1 MRRALRHTVTP
12 LARCRVKRD
21 VKTPDLF
28 AVRAPAPIAGTQDYR
43 ARVAELVSQML
54 KECGV
59 DRYEIAARMSRLAGR
74 EISKYMLDA
83 WSAESREDHNLPFAL
98 APVLEAACE
107 SHLLSAWLAEIR
119 GGRLYVGRDAIA
131 VQVGLLKHT
140 RDELNEQIRELNE
153 QLRGAR

>member
-1 MRRALRHTVTP
+1 
-12 LARCRVKRD
+12 VKRD
-21 VKTPDLF
+21 RTTPDLF
-28 AVRAPAPIAGTQDYR
+28 AVTPPTPVAGTQEYR
-43 ARVAELVSQML
+43 ATVAEIVSAML
-54 KECGV
+54 KESGV

-107 SHLLSAWLAEIR
+107 SHLLSAWLAATR
-119 GGRLYVGRDAIA
+119 GGRLYVGRDALA
-131 VQVGLLKHT
+131 VQVGLLKQS
-140 RDELNEQIRELNE
+140 RDEINEQIRLLTE